1 MGEPHPLFP
10 LLILPASRSSWVASD
25 LPASVS
31 FLWALAGLEGQVS
44 GRVKAKASPGR
55 PWPRVA
61 RRELRRVVARPS
73 GSALSLTSGPGST
86 FSCVS
91 PPARDID
98 CPRTGWV
105 GPHLCCPQMR
115 QCCPCKA
122 SPRPSPDPSASGPC
136 LSLQRCC
143 PDQSP
148 DRLGGAQVWDE
159 KGTALLHP
167 YCMPSPYTSPTYNGR
182 QCTLQMLPTH
192 TSLGQG
198 TQHQPWGKR
207 LPEGHHEPK
216 MSLPRE
222 RLKPSEQGL
231 GAKMP
236 ESFCPS
242 KSLLP
247 LQPLYSPVYLL

>member
-148 DRLGGAQVWDE
+148 DRLGG
-159 KGTALLHP
+159 G
-167 YCMPSPYTSPTYNGR
+167 S
-182 QCTLQMLPTH
+182 
-192 TSLGQG
+192 
-198 TQHQPWGKR
+198 
-207 LPEGHHEPK
+207 
-216 MSLPRE
+216 
-222 RLKPSEQGL
+222 GL
-231 GAKMP
+231 G
-236 ESFCPS
+236 
-242 KSLLP
+242 
-247 LQPLYSPVYLL
+247 